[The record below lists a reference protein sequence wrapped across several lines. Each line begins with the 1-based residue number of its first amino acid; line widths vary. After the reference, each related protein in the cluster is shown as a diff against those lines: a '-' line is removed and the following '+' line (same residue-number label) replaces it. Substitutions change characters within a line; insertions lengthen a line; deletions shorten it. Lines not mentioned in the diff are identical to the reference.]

1 MEINLK
7 SIKSKEIIEPIGRI
21 KIKWNQQVGKVIC
34 SCLYPYTLSTPSS
47 LEVPTSYVGST
58 LIVLFAFAIKDNRLW
73 VICLFVCL
81 SVCIYIWLSSSYR
94 IVTFTAP
101 RHSYIIHYSLSYL
114 LISLP
119 WISYPDPWSISLNR
133 LLTAVIF
140 FYLLKT

>member
-21 KIKWNQQVGKVIC
+21 KIKWNQQVVKVIC

-140 FYLLKT
+140 FDLLKT

>member
-21 KIKWNQQVGKVIC
+21 KIKWNQQVAKVIC

-81 SVCIYIWLSSSYR
+81 SAYISGYPLCR

-101 RHSYIIHYSLSYL
+101 RPSYIYHSLFPQFYIDFL
-114 LISLP
+114 AMDILP
-119 WISYPDPWSISLNR
+119 
-133 LLTAVIF
+133 
-140 FYLLKT
+140 

>member
-119 WISYPDPWSISLNR
+119 WISYPDPWSSSLNR

-140 FYLLKT
+140 FDLLKT